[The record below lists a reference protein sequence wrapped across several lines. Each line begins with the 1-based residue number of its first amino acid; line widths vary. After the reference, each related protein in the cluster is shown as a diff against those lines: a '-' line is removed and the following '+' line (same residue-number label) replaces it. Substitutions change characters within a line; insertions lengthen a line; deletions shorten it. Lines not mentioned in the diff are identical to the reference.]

1 MFTISNVFWGIAS
14 IGATFFLHIFFVS
27 LVLGLSVI
35 IPIFEIIGYKR
46 KNEGFY
52 RFARRLTS
60 YMVRVDLFA
69 GVLATWLTVFLAAY
83 WPSLLYIATNILF
96 YPITL
101 ALAGIMIALVST
113 ALYWYTWDEM
123 RKTTH
128 IVVGLF
134 MAAGA
139 LMVAFGMNSIL
150 ALMFNPYGVKIT
162 SAMGLTFFGSNGLNP
177 LANPVFLPLMLFSW
191 FISIALA
198 SFIVLT
204 FAFIRSKNDFT
215 EEFQNTF
222 KISRLISIVFSLLSA
237 GTLAWTILELHNYS
251 QYVYLGMASRGF
263 VAISLALAAIVAI
276 VSLASLS
283 EEAIRYS
290 APLGAVSSYVLFM
303 FFEIAAN
310 TARYPFMIVINN
322 TGISSSALINPMF
335 EIPAILPVAGIGL
348 LIVMMATF
356 LGTLYIAFFVFPVE
370 RRGKIAG

>member
-14 IGATFFLHIFFVS
+14 VGATFFLHIFFVS
-27 LVLGLSVI
+27 VVLGLSVI
-35 IPIFEIIGYKR
+35 IPIFEIIAYRR
-46 KNEGFY
+46 KNEDYY

-60 YMVRVDLFA
+60 YLVRVDLFA

-83 WPSLLYIATNILF
+83 WPSLLYIATNVLF

-123 RKTTH
+123 KRSTH

-162 SAMGLTFFGSNGLNP
+162 TALGLTFFGSNGLNP
-177 LANPVFLPLMLFSW
+177 LANPIFLPLMLFSW
-191 FISIALA
+191 FTSIALA

-204 FAFIRSKNDFT
+204 FAFLRSRKDFT
-215 EEFQNTF
+215 DEFQSTF
-222 KISRLISIVFSLLSA
+222 RISKLLSLIFSFLSA
-237 GTLAWTILELHNYS
+237 GTLVWTILELHSYS

-263 VAISLALAAIVAI
+263 VTISIALAVIVAI
-276 VSLASLS
+276 VSLVSLS
-283 EEAIRYS
+283 EDAIRYA
-290 APLGAVSSYVLFM
+290 APLGAVSSYTLFM

-310 TARYPFMIVINN
+310 TARYPFMIVTNN
-322 TGISSSALINPMF
+322 TGISSSVLINPMF
-335 EIPAILPVAGIGL
+335 EIPTILPIAGVG
-348 LIVMMATF
+348 LIVVMIVTF
-356 LGTLYIAFFVFPVE
+356 LGTLYIAFFVFPAE
-370 RRGKIAG
+370 RRGKIAD